1 MNKIIINKPKS
12 SRVQQTPKKEELG
25 ENILN
30 VNEVA
35 KMLDLSVSHVYFL
48 TSKKAI
54 PHIKLLNKKVLFDKR
69 EIENWLEKK
78 KVVPTK

>member
-1 MNKIIINKPKS
+1 MNKVIINKPKS
-12 SRVQQTPKKEELG
+12 SRTQTSKKEELG

-30 VNEVA
+30 INEVA

-54 PHIKLLNKKVLFDKR
+54 PHIKLLNKKLLFDKK
-69 EIENWLEKK
+69 EIENWLDKK
-78 KVVPTK
+78 RVAPIK